1 MKFIITT
8 LLIILLFGAC
18 SETPKNYATVS
29 GQISNPNKLNKITIS
44 NRAGFSREIKVNED
58 GTFSDTL
65 KVEEGIYRFFD
76 GKEMGSI
83 FLKNNNTISLSLD
96 TNAFDETLKF
106 KGDGADKSNFIITK
120 SLLQEKYLTDD
131 VFNAT
136 ENEFLETFDDL
147 YVAYNA
153 LKEQYPLIDTAYFE
167 VQDKGFES
175 MKKAYTNYFEGKI
188 EMRKLFAKGTPS
200 PTFSNY
206 ENDNGSKSSLSD
218 FRGKFVYIDVWATWC
233 GPCKAE
239 IPSLKKLE
247 SQYKTKNIEF
257 ISISVD
263 DARRSGSMEKA
274 HTAWKTMVKDKQ
286 LTGTQLFTGNGWK
299 TDFIQDFKIN
309 AIPRFL
315 LIDPK
320 GDIID
325 ADAPRPSSKRLIEL
339 LNELGV

>member
-1 MKFIITT
+1 MKSIITI

-18 SETPKNYATVS
+18 SETPKNYATVL
-29 GQISNPNKLNKITIS
+29 GQISNPNKLNKITII

-58 GTFSDTL
+58 GTFSYTL
-65 KVEEGIYRFFD
+65 KVEESIYRFFD
-76 GKEMGSI
+76 GKEMGSV
-83 FLKNNNTISLSLD
+83 LHKNNNTISLSLD

-106 KGDGADKSNFIITK
+106 KGDGADKSNFIITN

-131 VFNAT
+131 VSNAT

-147 YVAYNA
+147 YVAYKA

-167 VQDKGFES
+167 VQDKEFES
-175 MKKAYTNYFEGKI
+175 MKKVHTNYFEGKI

-206 ENDNGSKSSLSD
+206 ENDNGSKSSLND
-218 FRGKFVYIDVWATWC
+218 YRGKFVYIDVWATWC

-263 DARRSGSMEKA
+263 DARRSGSMEIA

-320 GDIID
+320 GDIIN

>member
-1 MKFIITT
+1 MKSIITT

-18 SETPKNYATVS
+18 AETPKNYATVS

-200 PTFSNY
+200 PAFSNY

>member
-1 MKFIITT
+1 MKSIITT

-18 SETPKNYATVS
+18 SKTPKNYATVS

-233 GPCKAE
+233 GPCIQQ
-239 IPSLKKLE
+239 IPYLKKLE
-247 SQYKTKNIEF
+247 DSYKNKNIEF
-257 ISISVD
+257 VSISTD
-263 DARRSGSMEKA
+263 ESRRNGGSWEAAEKKWRDFVKAKQMGGIQLWSGKDFSFQKA
-274 HTAWKTMVKDKQ
+274 Y
-286 LTGTQLFTGNGWK
+286 
-299 TDFIQDFKIN
+299 KIN
-309 AIPRFL
+309 GIPRFIL
-315 LIDPK
+315 VDPK
-320 GDIID
+320 GNIVD
-325 ADAPRPSSKRLIEL
+325 ANAPRPSEPRLTEL
-339 LNELGV
+339 FTSLGI

>member
-200 PTFSNY
+200 PAFSNY
-206 ENDNGSKSSLSD
+206 ENDNGSKSSLND
-218 FRGKFVYIDVWATWC
+218 FRGKFIYIDVWATWC

-274 HTAWKTMVKDKQ
+274 HTAWKNMVKDKQ

>member
-1 MKFIITT
+1 MKSIITT

-18 SETPKNYATVS
+18 AETPKNYATVS

-200 PTFSNY
+200 PAFSNY

-263 DARRSGSMEKA
+263 DASRSGSMEKA
-274 HTAWKTMVKDKQ
+274 HTAWKNMVKDKQ

>member
-1 MKFIITT
+1 MKSIITT

-18 SETPKNYATVS
+18 AETPKNYATVS

-200 PTFSNY
+200 PAFSNY

-339 LNELGV
+339 LSELGV

>member
-1 MKFIITT
+1 MKSIITT

-18 SETPKNYATVS
+18 AETPKNYATVS

-147 YVAYNA
+147 YVAYKA

-200 PTFSNY
+200 PAFSNY

-339 LNELGV
+339 LSELGV

>member
-1 MKFIITT
+1 
-8 LLIILLFGAC
+8 
-18 SETPKNYATVS
+18 
-29 GQISNPNKLNKITIS
+29 
-44 NRAGFSREIKVNED
+44 
-58 GTFSDTL
+58 
-65 KVEEGIYRFFD
+65 
-76 GKEMGSI
+76 
-83 FLKNNNTISLSLD
+83 
-96 TNAFDETLKF
+96 
-106 KGDGADKSNFIITK
+106 
-120 SLLQEKYLTDD
+120 
-131 VFNAT
+131 
-136 ENEFLETFDDL
+136 
-147 YVAYNA
+147 
-153 LKEQYPLIDTAYFE
+153 

-200 PTFSNY
+200 PAFSNY

>member
-1 MKFIITT
+1 MKSIITT

-18 SETPKNYATVS
+18 AETPKNYATVS

-147 YVAYNA
+147 YVAYKA

-339 LNELGV
+339 LSELGV

>member
-200 PTFSNY
+200 PAFSNY

>member
-1 MKFIITT
+1 MKSIITT

-18 SETPKNYATVS
+18 AETPKNYATVS

-339 LNELGV
+339 LSELGV

>member
-200 PTFSNY
+200 PAFSNY

-320 GDIID
+320 GNIID

>member
-1 MKFIITT
+1 MKSIITT

-18 SETPKNYATVS
+18 SKTPKNYATVS

-286 LTGTQLFTGNGWK
+286 LTGTQLFTGNGWE